1 MKREPYFPHAV
12 GTRCQAGILQLIE
25 AEGATGYGIYWA
37 LMEYLCSQDNYLGD
51 LRSIRPLA
59 RQMKTS
65 IGRVIR
71 ILNDYGLFE
80 MHDLTFQSTRLDELM
95 RPLEDKRKAMDTTP
109 RNKGRTTVPQSSDD
123 QATNARRNPCN
134 TLIIKDTSNTVE
146 YSRVEKSKVEKTS
159 SPKPSSSKMDDDG
172 GGDGSKGVKNPPVI
186 LAWERHVDSL
196 EQEEQWKEFMAIRSG
211 LGTEFLH
218 RFGEV
223 LQHFKQHV
231 QSVGQEHRILSPSD
245 AKRYFCFYNTP
256 GSRTFL
262 QLVAHL
268 RHRDGNNP
276 YRFEQRDAVTG
287 KRSYCGVPI
296 PDGAPPRPNDQATW
310 NQLRQKWIY

>member
-1 MKREPYFPHAV
+1 
-12 GTRCQAGILQLIE
+12 
-25 AEGATGYGIYWA
+25 
-37 LMEYLCSQDNYLGD
+37 
-51 LRSIRPLA
+51 
-59 RQMKTS
+59 
-65 IGRVIR
+65 
-71 ILNDYGLFE
+71 
-80 MHDLTFQSTRLDELM
+80 
-95 RPLEDKRKAMDTTP
+95 
-109 RNKGRTTVPQSSDD
+109 
-123 QATNARRNPCN
+123 
-134 TLIIKDTSNTVE
+134 
-146 YSRVEKSKVEKTS
+146 
-159 SPKPSSSKMDDDG
+159 MDDDG
-172 GGDGSKGVKNPPVI
+172 GKSFENPPVI

-196 EQEEQWKEFMAIRSG
+196 KQEEQWKEFMAIRSG